1 MKLSLAAITLASISS
16 MVSANSILPEK
27 NSCTENRYA
36 CTAGNSPFPTP
47 SSLDTTLSIRGGEVL
62 EPTTLSEVDDI
73 LMKASAEGKLVVID
87 FSATWCGPCRAIAP
101 LYKELSEQYGNTVFL
116 KVDVD
121 ENPETAAKYGVS
133 AMPTFLFLKRGDVVD
148 KMMGA
153 NPTKLQELLEELA

>member
-133 AMPTFLFLKRGDVVD
+133 GELILFF
-148 KMMGA
+148 
-153 NPTKLQELLEELA
+153 T

>member
-1 MKLSLAAITLASISS
+1 MSSL
-16 MVSANSILPEK
+16 VSANSILPEK
-27 NSCTENRYA
+27 NACAENRYA
-36 CTAGNSPFPTP
+36 CTAASSPFPTP

-62 EPTTLSEVDDI
+62 EPSTLSEVDDI

-87 FSATWCGPCRAIAP
+87 FTATWCGPCQAIAP
-101 LYKELSEQYGNTVFL
+101 IYKELSEQYGNIVFL

-121 ENPETAAKYGVS
+121 GNPETAAKYGVS